1 MFGSK
6 KEKEVE
12 VSILTLKNSVL
23 YPGTV
28 VPLLIGREKS
38 MRLIEDAI
46 KTSSSY
52 IGVVAQKD
60 LGDENPT
67 EADLYTV
74 GTLAKIIKF
83 SKTSEGHY
91 NVMLEGVERF
101 SIENFT
107 SEEPYFTATIK
118 SIPKAVDGTADEE
131 TYILFETLKESA
143 LDIIAYLQEIP
154 SNVADFIEKVEEPGN
169 LADIVAGNMAET
181 VEEKQEILETF
192 SIHERILRAL
202 ELIGRKQEMLY
213 VSNKIQSQVK
223 EEISRNQKEYY
234 LRQQLK
240 AIKDELGDAT
250 EDNEDLEALKQK
262 MKTIDLPDE
271 VVKLMTKEI
280 KKMRNMQPSQ
290 AEYNVTLNHL
300 ELLLD
305 LPWDIKTRDNLDLE
319 KVQER
324 LDNDHYGLEK
334 VKKRIIEYLAVRKLK
349 DDMRGPILCLL
360 GPPGVGKTSLGRSI
374 AAALGRKFNRISLG
388 GVADESEIRGHRKTY
403 IGAMPGKIIKG
414 MTKVG
419 VTNPLVLLD
428 EIDKMGKDHKGDP
441 AAAMLEVLDPEQN
454 NTFMDHY
461 VDNPYDLSDVLF
473 LATAN
478 DIGTVPGPL
487 RDRMEIISLSGYTYE
502 EKLNIAKNHLIP
514 KQIKA
519 NGLEE
524 DNLKFTDEAINRI
537 ILGYTREAGVRG
549 LEREIARVC
558 RVTAAQLA
566 NHKQTNPEGS
576 PFVRTVNLQNLT
588 DFLEE
593 EKFDNEVDVRAR
605 APGVSTGLAWTAAGG
620 DVLYIET
627 SKAPGKGQLQLTGKI
642 GEVMSESAKMA
653 LSLVRAKAHSIGV
666 AEEGEKF
673 LEDTDIHV
681 HFPAGAV
688 PKDGPSAG
696 VTITTALVSLFTGRK
711 VRTDTAMT
719 GETSLRGLVL
729 PVGGIKEKVIAA
741 HRAGIKRVLLPPKN
755 KKDVKDIPESVRND
769 LEIFFPETV
778 EDVLELALEK

>member
-1 MFGSK
+1 MFGNK
-6 KEKEVE
+6 KEKTAEI
-12 VSILTLKNSVL
+12 SILTLKNSVL

-28 VPLLIGREKS
+28 VPLLIGRDKS
-38 MRLIEDAI
+38 MSLIEDAI
-46 KTSSSY
+46 KKNSY
-52 IGVVAQKD
+52 IGVISQKD
-60 LGDENPT
+60 ANIETPGIE
-67 EADLYTV
+67 DLYTV

-83 SKTSEGHY
+83 SKDSEGHY
-91 NVMLEGVERF
+91 NIMIEGIKRF
-101 SIENFT
+101 SILEFT
-107 SEEPYFTATIK
+107 EEEPFFRANVTG
-118 SIPKAVDGTADEE
+118 IPESAEGELDEE
-131 TYILFETLKESA
+131 VYILFETLKESA
-143 LDIIAYLQEIP
+143 LDVIAYLQEVP
-154 SNVADFIEKVEEPGN
+154 NNVGEFIEKVQDPGN
-169 LADIVAGNMAET
+169 LADIVAGNIAET
-181 VEEKQEILETF
+181 IEEKQEILETF
-192 SIHERILRAL
+192 SVHDRVMRAL

-213 VSNKIQSQVK
+213 VSNKIQNQVK

-240 AIKDELGDAT
+240 AIKDELGDTA

-262 MKTIDLPDE
+262 MKTIDLPTD
-271 VVKLMTKEI
+271 VVKIMTKEI
-280 KKMRNMQPSQ
+280 KKMRNMQQSQ

-305 LPWDIKTRDNLDLE
+305 LPWDTRTRDSLDLD

-324 LDNDHYGLEK
+324 LDFDHYGLEK

-360 GPPGVGKTSLGRSI
+360 GPPGVGKTSLGKSV
-374 AAALGRKFNRISLG
+374 AASLGRKFNRISLG

-414 MTKVG
+414 MVKAG
-419 VTNPLVLLD
+419 VTNPLILLD
-428 EIDKMGKDHKGDP
+428 EVDKMGKDHKGDP

-461 VDNPYDLSDVLF
+461 VDTPYDLSDVLF
-473 LATAN
+473 IATAN
-478 DIGTVPGPL
+478 EISTVPGPL

-514 KQIKA
+514 KQKKA
-519 NGLEE
+519 NGLE
-524 DNLKFTDEAINRI
+524 DHNVSFDDESINKI
-537 ILGYTREAGVRG
+537 ILNYTREAGVRN

-558 RVTAAQLA
+558 RVVAAEVA
-566 NHKQTNPEGS
+566 RNKESGVEG
-576 PFVRTVNLQNLT
+576 PTVKMVTKFNLT

-593 EKFDNEVDVRAR
+593 EKFDNEVDTRAR
-605 APGVSTGLAWTAAGG
+605 APGVSTGLAWTASGG

-642 GEVMSESAKMA
+642 GEVMSESAKTA
-653 LSLVRAKAHSIGV
+653 LSLVRSKAHSIGITK
-666 AEEGEKF
+666 EPDEKF
-673 LEDTDIHV
+673 LEDIDVHI

-696 VTITTALVSLFTGRK
+696 ITISTALVSLFTGKK

-755 KKDVKDIPESVRND
+755 KKDVKDIPNSVRRD
-769 LEIFFPETV
+769 LQIYFPETV
-778 EDVLELALEK
+778 EEVFELALE

>member
-1 MFGSK
+1 MFGNK
-6 KEKEVE
+6 KEKEQE

-28 VPLLIGREKS
+28 VPLLIGRDKS

-46 KTSSSY
+46 KENTY
-52 IGVVAQKD
+52 IGVVAQRD
-60 LGDENPT
+60 LEDESPRA
-67 EADLYTV
+67 ADLYTV

-83 SKTSEGHY
+83 SKNSDGHY
-91 NVMLEGVERF
+91 NVMIEGVQRF
-101 SIENFT
+101 SVVEYID
-107 SEEPYFTATIK
+107 EEPFFTAKIK
-118 SIPKAVDGTADEE
+118 SIPKEIEGIEDEE
-131 TYILFETLKESA
+131 VQILFETLKESS
-143 LDIIAYLQEIP
+143 LDVIAYLQEVP
-154 SNVADFIEKVEEPGN
+154 SNVAEFIERVEEPGN
-169 LADIVAGNMAET
+169 LADIVAGNVAET
-181 VEEKQEILETF
+181 VEEKQEVLETF
-192 SIHERILRAL
+192 SIRDRIMRAL

-213 VSNKIQSQVK
+213 VSSKIQTQVK
-223 EEISRNQKEYY
+223 EEISKNQKEYY

-240 AIKDELGDAT
+240 AIKDELGDAA
-250 EDNEDLEALKQK
+250 EDNDDLEALKQK
-262 MKTIDLPDE
+262 MKTIDLPED

-305 LPWDIKTRDNLDLE
+305 LPWDVKTRDNLDLT
-319 KVQER
+319 KVQEK
-324 LDNDHYGLEK
+324 LDADHYGLEK

-473 LATAN
+473 IATAN
-478 DIGTVPGPL
+478 DISTVPGPL

-519 NGLEE
+519 NGLEPTQ
-524 DNLKFTDEAINRI
+524 LKIRDAAINKI

-549 LEREIARVC
+549 LEREVARVC
-558 RVTAAQLA
+558 RVTAAELA
-566 NHKQTNPEGS
+566 IHKETS
-576 PFVRTVNLQNLT
+576 PDVPFSKVVNEHNLV

-593 EKFDNEVDVRAR
+593 EKFDNEVDTRAR
-605 APGVSTGLAWTAAGG
+605 EPGVSTGLAWTAAGG

-653 LSLVRAKAHSIGV
+653 LSLVRSKAHLVGV
-666 AEEGEKF
+666 AEEGQKF
-673 LEDTDIHV
+673 LEDTDVHV

-778 EDVLELALEK
+778 EEVLELALEK

>member
-1 MFGSK
+1 MLGNK
-6 KEKEVE
+6 DKKEVE
-12 VSILTLKNSVL
+12 ISILTLKNSVL
-23 YPGTV
+23 YPNTV

-38 MRLIEDAI
+38 MKLVEDAI
-46 KTSSSY
+46 KKNTY

-60 LGDENPT
+60 FKDENPT
-67 EADLYTV
+67 SDDLYTV

-83 SKTSEGHY
+83 SKNSEGHY
-91 NVMLEGVERF
+91 NVMIEGIERF
-101 SIENFT
+101 SVVNYLQ
-107 SEEPYFTATIK
+107 EEPFFTANIK
-118 SIPKAVDGTADEE
+118 SIPKEVEGVEDEDA
-131 TYILFETLKESA
+131 YVLFETLQESA
-143 LDIIAYLQEIP
+143 LDVIGYLQEVP
-154 SNVADFIEKVEEPGN
+154 SNVADFIEKVDEPGH

-181 VEEKQEILETF
+181 VQEKQEVLETF
-192 SIHERILRAL
+192 SVHERLLRAL

-223 EEISRNQKEYY
+223 EEISKNQKEYY

-240 AIKDELGDAT
+240 AIKDELGDGA
-250 EDNEDLEALKQK
+250 EDNEDLETLKQK

-305 LPWDIKTRDNLDLE
+305 LPWDAKTRDSLE
-319 KVQER
+319 LQEVQQR
-324 LDNDHYGLEK
+324 LDEDHYGLEK

-349 DDMRGPILCLL
+349 DDLRGPILCLL

-374 AAALGRKFNRISLG
+374 AASLGRKFCRISLG
-388 GVADESEIRGHRKTY
+388 GVSDESEIRGHRKTY
-403 IGAMPGKIIKG
+403 IGAMPGKIIKT
-414 MTKVG
+414 MTKAG
-419 VTNPLVLLD
+419 VTNPLILLD
-428 EIDKMGKDHKGDP
+428 EIDKMSRDHKGDP

-454 NTFMDHY
+454 STFVDHY

-473 LATAN
+473 IATAN
-478 DIGTVPGPL
+478 DISTVPGPL
-487 RDRMEIISLSGYTYE
+487 RDRMEIINLSGYTYE

-514 KQIKA
+514 KQVSA
-519 NGLEE
+519 NGLQTH
-524 DNLKFTDEAINRI
+524 NVKFTDGAINKI
-537 ILGYTREAGVRG
+537 ILNYTREAGVRG

-558 RVTAAQLA
+558 RVVAAQLA
-566 NHKQTNPEGS
+566 KHKESDAENI
-576 PFVRTVNLQNLT
+576 FVKFVKEENLA
-588 DFLEE
+588 DYLEE
-593 EKFDNEVDVRAR
+593 EKFDNEVDTRAR
-605 APGVSTGLAWTAAGG
+605 EPGVSTGLAWTAAGG

-673 LEDTDIHV
+673 LENTDVHV

-769 LEIFFPETV
+769 LELFFPETV
-778 EDVLELALEK
+778 EEVLELALEK

>member
-6 KEKEVE
+6 KEKETEIPV
-12 VSILTLKNSVL
+12 LTLKNSVL

-38 MRLIEDAI
+38 MSLVEEAI
-46 KTSSSY
+46 KNNTY
-52 IGVVAQKD
+52 IGVVAQRDSSNEEPKA
-60 LGDENPT
+60 E
-67 EADLYTV
+67 DLYTV

-83 SKTSEGHY
+83 SKNSEGHY
-91 NVMLEGVERF
+91 NVMIEGIKRF
-101 SIENFT
+101 SIVEYT
-107 SEEPYFTATIK
+107 SEEPYFMAAVK
-118 SIPKAVDGTADEE
+118 SIPAEVEGLVDEE
-131 TYILFETLKESA
+131 VQILFETLKESS

-154 SNVADFIEKVEEPGN
+154 SNVAEFIERVEEPGN
-169 LADIVAGNMAET
+169 LADIVAGNIAET
-181 VEEKQEILETF
+181 VEEKQEVLETF
-192 SIHERILRAL
+192 SIHDRVIRAL

-213 VSNKIQSQVK
+213 VSNKIQTQVK

-240 AIKDELGDAT
+240 AIKDELGDAA
-250 EDNEDLEALKQK
+250 EDNDDLEALKQK
-262 MKTIDLPDE
+262 MKTIDLPNE
-271 VVKLMTKEI
+271 VVRLMTKEI

-305 LPWDIKTRDNLDLE
+305 LPWDIKTRDNLDLT
-319 KVQER
+319 KVQEK
-324 LDNDHYGLEK
+324 LDADHYGLEK

-360 GPPGVGKTSLGRSI
+360 GPPGVGKTSLGKSI
-374 AAALGRKFNRISLG
+374 AASLGRKFNRISLG

-414 MTKVG
+414 MTKSG
-419 VTNPLVLLD
+419 VTNPLILLD
-428 EIDKMGKDHKGDP
+428 EVDKMGKDHKGDP

-454 NTFMDHY
+454 NTFVDHY

-473 LATAN
+473 IATAN
-478 DIGTVPGPL
+478 DISTIPGPL

-514 KQIKA
+514 KQKKE
-519 NGLEE
+519 NGLGS
-524 DNLKFTDEAINRI
+524 DNLHFRDEAINKI

-549 LEREIARVC
+549 LEREIARCC
-558 RVTAAQLA
+558 RVIAAEVA
-566 NHKQTNPEGS
+566 KQRESNPEMS
-576 PFVRTVNLQNLT
+576 YAKLVEESDLVDIL
-588 DFLEE
+588 DE
-593 EKFDNEVDVRAR
+593 EKFDNEVDTRAR

-627 SKAPGKGQLQLTGKI
+627 SKSPGKGNLQLTGKI
-642 GEVMSESAKMA
+642 GDVMSESAKTA
-653 LSLVRAKAHSIGV
+653 LSLIRSKAHAIGITS
-666 AEEGEKF
+666 EEGEKF
-673 LEDTDIHV
+673 LEDVDVHI

-696 VTITTALVSLFTGRK
+696 ITISTALVSLFTGKK

-729 PVGGIKEKVIAA
+729 PVGGVKEKVIAA
-741 HRAGIKRVLLPPKN
+741 HRAGVKRVILPPKN

-769 LEIFFPETV
+769 LELFFPETV
-778 EDVLELALEK
+778 EEVFELALEE